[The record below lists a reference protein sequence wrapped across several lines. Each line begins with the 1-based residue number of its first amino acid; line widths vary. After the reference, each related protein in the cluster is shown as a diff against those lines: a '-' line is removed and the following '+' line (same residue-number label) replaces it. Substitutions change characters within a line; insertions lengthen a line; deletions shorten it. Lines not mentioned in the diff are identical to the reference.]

1 MRRAFALM
9 FLGFGGLGA
18 CAPHQAESFRD
29 PEAPIGATTRFD
41 AQAFSGRWQL
51 VASFDP
57 LPAGTVEVAYASEA
71 AQFEITSA
79 AAPGIAGRYREG
91 AVGEL
96 IALDPRQDGLIVM
109 WVDEDFETAAIG
121 TVSGRFGAVF
131 DRDGMLPADRSAAVR
146 EIFDFYGWDADAL
159 KRTTP

>member
-1 MRRAFALM
+1 MRRAIALIC
-9 FLGFGGLGA
+9 LGAGGLVA
-18 CAPHQAESFRD
+18 CAPHPPERFRD
-29 PEAPIGATTRFD
+29 PQAPIGATTRFD
-41 AQAFSGRWQL
+41 AQSFSGRWQL
-51 VASFDP
+51 VASFEP
-57 LPAGTVEVAYASEA
+57 LPLGTVEVSYAPEA

-79 AAPGIAGRYREG
+79 AAPGIAGRYRQG

-96 IALDPRQDGLIVM
+96 IALDPRQDGLIVL

-131 DRDGMLPADRSAAVR
+131 DRDGRLPADRSAAVR

-159 KRTTP
+159 KRTAP